1 MPRWRHNERDRTSA
15 HFIFSFKLEPT
26 NGSRVLRRPFRK
38 VFEMAEP
45 EKVYIT
51 ANPTP
56 NPDSMKFIVDR
67 QLVQGD
73 PVFYQSADDAQ
84 ESPLAEKLF
93 ALEGTKELFA
103 FQNFVTVTKLEGPV
117 WQTFAREVGQTIRE
131 HVQSGATEHFKPVAA
146 KAEGSDSEKVAII
159 QDVLSEIRPMVAQD
173 GGNIV
178 FAGYKEGVVQ
188 VFMQGSC
195 SGCPSST
202 LTLKS
207 GIENRLREKLPELK
221 EVVAI

>member
-1 MPRWRHNERDRTSA
+1 
-15 HFIFSFKLEPT
+15 
-26 NGSRVLRRPFRK
+26 
-38 VFEMAEP
+38 MAEP

-67 QLVQGD
+67 QLVEGD
-73 PVFYQSADDAQ
+73 PVFYQSADDATG
-84 ESPLAEKLF
+84 SPLAEKLF

-117 WQTFAREVGQTIRE
+117 WQSFAREIGQTIRE
-131 HVQSGATEHFKPVAA
+131 HIQSGATDHFQPTATETGQA
-146 KAEGSDSEKVAII
+146 SDEKVAII
-159 QDVLSEIRPMVAQD
+159 QGVLNEIRPMVARD

-195 SGCPSST
+195 AGCPSST
-202 LTLKS
+202 MTLKA
-207 GIENRLREKLPELK
+207 GIEQRLREELPELK

>member
-1 MPRWRHNERDRTSA
+1 
-15 HFIFSFKLEPT
+15 
-26 NGSRVLRRPFRK
+26 
-38 VFEMAEP
+38 MAEP

-67 QLVQGD
+67 QLVEGD
-73 PVFYQSADDAQ
+73 PVFYQSADDASG
-84 ESPLAEKLF
+84 SPLAEALF
-93 ALEGTKELFA
+93 ALSGTKELFA
-103 FQNFVTVTKLEGPV
+103 FQNFVTVTKLEESV
-117 WQTFAREVGQTIRE
+117 WQNFAREVGQAIRG
-131 HVQSGATEHFKPVAA
+131 HIQGGATEHFKPAA
-146 KAEGSDSEKVAII
+146 SHAEGDSDEKIVII
-159 QDVLSEIRPMVAQD
+159 QKVLDEIRPMVARD

-202 LTLKS
+202 LTLKA
-207 GIENRLREKLPELK
+207 GIESRLREELPELK

>member
-1 MPRWRHNERDRTSA
+1 MTET
-15 HFIFSFKLEPT
+15 
-26 NGSRVLRRPFRK
+26 
-38 VFEMAEP
+38 

-56 NPDSMKFIVDR
+56 NPESMKFIVDR
-67 QLVQGD
+67 QLVEGD
-73 PVFYQSADDAQ
+73 PVFYQTYEEASG
-84 ESPLAEKLF
+84 SPLAEKLF
-93 ALEGTKELFA
+93 ELDGTKELFA
-103 FQNFVTVTKLEGPV
+103 FQNFVTVTKHEGPV
-117 WQTFAREVGQTIRE
+117 WQTFAREIGQAIRE
-131 HVQSGATEHFKPVAA
+131 HVQSGATEHFKAA
-146 KAEGSDSEKVAII
+146 ASAADGSDDEKVVII
-159 QDVLSEIRPMVAQD
+159 KNVLDEIRPMVARD

-207 GIENRLREKLPELK
+207 GIERRLREELPELQ